1 MRGRHWL
8 KGYSR
13 TQAVVA
19 LSSAESE
26 LYGAVRA
33 TTEAMGL
40 VSMFGDFGLSF
51 KACVMADASAT
62 LSVIRRRGIGKL
74 RHINTKYLWAQEKH
88 AQKDVDFAKT
98 IMEVRMSETE

>member
-1 MRGRHWL
+1 MPAAGEKYGRRLADARWGGRHWL

-33 TTEAMGL
+33 ATKVMGL
-40 VSMFGDFGLSF
+40 VSMFGGFG
-51 KACVMADASAT
+51 
-62 LSVIRRRGIGKL
+62 
-74 RHINTKYLWAQEKH
+74 
-88 AQKDVDFAKT
+88 
-98 IMEVRMSETE
+98 